1 MSKTNA
7 ENQLNNFKSQQ
18 KASIVPS
25 SLCIIFVLI

>member
-25 SLCIIFVLI
+25 SLSKF